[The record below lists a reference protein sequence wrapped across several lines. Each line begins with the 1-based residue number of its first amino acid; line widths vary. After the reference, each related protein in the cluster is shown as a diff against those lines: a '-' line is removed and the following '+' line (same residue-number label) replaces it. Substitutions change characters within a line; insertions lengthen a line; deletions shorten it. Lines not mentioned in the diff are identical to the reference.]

1 MKSVRDYERFVE
13 THSTPRW
20 FNPDCFEHVVEMVD
34 AAILKAGNEHK
45 LPWVE
50 AIVPCYLEQD
60 MISKICS
67 IYTAEKYGW
76 YSARGRV
83 FVKEEP
89 NGTYFNTVVYTK
101 FIFCPTELVENKLT
115 TVYKTDFNKV
125 SWNYTQAH

>member
-50 AIVPCYLEQD
+50 AIVPFYLEQD

-83 FVKEEP
+83 FVQEIP
-89 NGTYFNTVVYTK
+89 QGSYFNTVVYTK
-101 FIFCPTELVENKLT
+101 FIFCQTELVESKLIS
-115 TVYKTDFNKV
+115 VYKTDFNKI
-125 SWNYTQAH
+125 SWNYTHAK

>member
-101 FIFCPTELVENKLT
+101 FIFCQTELVESKLIS
-115 TVYKTDFNKV
+115 VYKTDFNKI
-125 SWNYTQAH
+125 SWNYTHAK